1 MAAGRPPEPEP
12 LLFLFFTLHS
22 ITSTD
27 PFAVAAAVRRG
38 AASSA
43 RWTYAAH
50 GPMIEA
56 DGAEQRRVM
65 AVVVEAETKEAMA
78 VRGGGSGQ
86 TVGGDKVKE
95 EEDILFFG
103 GGSRVRR
110 KISAAVK
117 YVPSL

>member
-12 LLFLFFTLHS
+12 LLFLFFTLLS

-50 GPMIEA
+50 GPTIEA
-56 DGAEQRRVM
+56 EQKRVM

-78 VRGGGSGQ
+78 VRGGGSGE

-95 EEDILFFG
+95 EDIFFSR
-103 GGSRVRR
+103 GGSRVRW
-110 KISAAVK
+110 KISASVE
-117 YVPSL
+117 YVQSL